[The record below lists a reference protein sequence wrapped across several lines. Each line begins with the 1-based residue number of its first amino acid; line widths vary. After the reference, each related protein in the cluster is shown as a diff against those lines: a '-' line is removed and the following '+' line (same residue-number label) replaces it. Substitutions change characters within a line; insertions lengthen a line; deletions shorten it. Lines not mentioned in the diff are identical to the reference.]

1 MAKRPREDPLVVSAR
16 NTNTLS
22 DPVPK
27 KRKVD
32 KTKTNA
38 DINDGAE
45 KSKLSKDERRE
56 LKRLQKLE
64 AIGKEVTNTG
74 GDRAPE
80 IETHESEKIAAKA
93 TRKAEK
99 ARAKAEQLQSTNGT
113 SISNINS
120 IDLQKQEKARRKA
133 ERKLEKDRTK
143 VQRREEEN
151 NVNGHAQP
159 PNQDGNGIPKPE
171 DITPRTPSD
180 QEYQQDPDLTALPE
194 TEVQSFLSSNFITIK
209 DPLST
214 PIRPITKFV
223 YLPKV
228 SGSSAFTT
236 FKSPTP
242 IQASAW
248 PFLFSGRD
256 VIGVAETGSG
266 KTLAF
271 GIPCIRSVS
280 STSTSPSKSKPSK
293 KENPAKALII
303 SPTRELAAQI
313 HDQISAI
320 ATPPNIHTACLYGGV
335 PKPPQQLALK
345 TAEIVVATPGRLNDL
360 IEEGSANLSQVKYLV
375 LDEADRMLEKGFED
389 AIRKIISTTP
399 STAQGRQTLMFTA
412 TWPESVRDLAAT
424 FMREPVR
431 ITIGENNGD
440 GELRANA
447 RIEQKVEVVDPREKE
462 TRMLQ
467 IIKQYQSGSGKKNQ
481 KDRVLVFCLYKKE
494 ATRVENFLRGR
505 GCNVAGIHGDL
516 SQSARMAA
524 LEGFKSGA
532 CPLLVATDVA
542 ARGLD
547 IPNVRLVLNVTFP
560 LTVEDYVHR
569 IGRTG
574 RAGSSGLA
582 VTLFT
587 DHDKPLAGALMNV
600 LKAANQPVPEELLKF
615 GTTVKKKAHEAY
627 GNFYKDT
634 KAEGGKVSKKI
645 KFDD

>member
-1 MAKRPREDPLVVSAR
+1 MAKRPREDPLVVSAVG
-16 NTNTLS
+16 NTSTIS
-22 DPVPK
+22 DSAPK
-27 KRKVD
+27 KRRID
-32 KTKTNA
+32 KTKVNV
-38 DINDGAE
+38 DINDDAE
-45 KSKLSKDERRE
+45 KNKLSKEERRE
-56 LKRLQKLE
+56 LKRLRKLKAVRNDVTDTCGDE
-64 AIGKEVTNTG
+64 AQ
-74 GDRAPE
+74 E
-80 IETHESEKIAAKA
+80 IDTQESERAAAKA
-93 TRKAEK
+93 KRKAEK
-99 ARAKAEQLQSTNGT
+99 ARAKAEQIESTNGT
-113 SISNINS
+113 SISNTNTND
-120 IDLQKQEKARRKA
+120 IDLGKQEKAKRKA
-133 ERKLEKDRTK
+133 ERKMEKDRAK
-143 VQRREEEN
+143 VRGRTEEN

-159 PNQDGNGIPKPE
+159 SNQDGIALPKSEDVIP
-171 DITPRTPSD
+171 RSSSD
-180 QEYQQDPDLTALPE
+180 HEYEQDPDLTALSE
-194 TEVQSFLSSNFITIK
+194 TEIQSFLSSNFIAIK
-209 DPLST
+209 DPSST
-214 PIRPITKFV
+214 SLRPITKFA

-228 SGSSAFTT
+228 SGSSAFTA

-280 STSTSPSKSKPSK
+280 SASTSASKPSK
-293 KENPAKALII
+293 KKGIPAKALII
-303 SPTRELAAQI
+303 SPTRELAVQI
-313 HDQISAI
+313 HDQISAL
-320 ATPPNIHTACLYGGV
+320 ATPQNIHTACLYGGV

-389 AIRKIISTTP
+389 AIRKIISTTL

-431 ITIGENNGD
+431 ITIGENNDD

-447 RIEQKVEVVDPREKE
+447 RIEQKVEVVNHYEKE

-467 IIKQYQSGSGKKNQ
+467 IIKQYQTGKKKNQ
-481 KDRVLVFCLYKKE
+481 KDRILVFCLYKKE

-547 IPNVRLVLNVTFP
+547 IPDVRLVLN
-560 LTVEDYVHR
+560 
-569 IGRTG
+569 
-574 RAGSSGLA
+574 
-582 VTLFT
+582 
-587 DHDKPLAGALMNV
+587 
-600 LKAANQPVPEELLKF
+600 
-615 GTTVKKKAHEAY
+615 
-627 GNFYKDT
+627 
-634 KAEGGKVSKKI
+634 
-645 KFDD
+645 